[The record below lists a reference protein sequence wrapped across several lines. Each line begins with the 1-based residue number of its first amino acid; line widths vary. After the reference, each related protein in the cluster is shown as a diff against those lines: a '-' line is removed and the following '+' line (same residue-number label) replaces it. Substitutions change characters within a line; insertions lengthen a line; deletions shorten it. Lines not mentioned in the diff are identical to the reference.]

1 MKKLDK
7 HYNGFVF
14 VAFYALYGY
23 AISFNLTSAD
33 SYRIAARFCQTNFSF
48 DQVWYMYQAGLLTD
62 VYLIFIYSIVKL
74 FTNNPKVL
82 FGLLGSIM
90 GFFSYLSIRQL
101 YAVWKLKRDK
111 YFYIIVFFYF
121 LTISFFNINGIRF
134 WTATSCFSYFAIQ
147 YLYFNKRYAIIGV
160 LLTPLIHFGYML
172 GVVAFLAFL
181 LVQKFL
187 KGTRLFYFIFVC
199 SFIVNLVMPQ
209 SAVDDIMGSN
219 GDTETFSSNSAV
231 NSKYRNYRIT
241 SENIEKGEKRSK
253 KDQTLYRKA
262 NSAYTKFFDWVNKIG
277 MFIMLSVLYRKRN
290 NFVQNDK
297 QANFFKFV
305 LFMFSFGF
313 IVTILIG
320 SGGRFIRLAN
330 LLYVFWFLTVY
341 QQNSSESWK
350 KYTKLLILINFYAL
364 TFLLFNAPRLV
375 TPLFWLMSPIV
386 TLLDGVGFSPIDFEN

>member
-1 MKKLDK
+1 
-7 HYNGFVF
+7 
-14 VAFYALYGY
+14 
-23 AISFNLTSAD
+23 
-33 SYRIAARFCQTNFSF
+33 
-48 DQVWYMYQAGLLTD
+48 
-62 VYLIFIYSIVKL
+62 
-74 FTNNPKVL
+74 
-82 FGLLGSIM
+82 
-90 GFFSYLSIRQL
+90 
-101 YAVWKLKRDK
+101 
-111 YFYIIVFFYF
+111 
-121 LTISFFNINGIRF
+121 
-134 WTATSCFSYFAIQ
+134 
-147 YLYFNKRYAIIGV
+147 
-160 LLTPLIHFGYML
+160 
-172 GVVAFLAFL
+172 
-181 LVQKFL
+181 
-187 KGTRLFYFIFVC
+187 
-199 SFIVNLVMPQ
+199 MPQ